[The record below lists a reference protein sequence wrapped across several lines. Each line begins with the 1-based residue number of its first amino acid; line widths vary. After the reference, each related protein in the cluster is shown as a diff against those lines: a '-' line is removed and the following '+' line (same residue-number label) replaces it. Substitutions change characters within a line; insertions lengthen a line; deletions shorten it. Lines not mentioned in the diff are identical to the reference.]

1 MAEHYPFVNTPL
13 PYGYDALEP
22 YIDEKTMHLHHDKHL
37 QAYVDNLNAALKD
50 RRALQEMSLE
60 QLICIAGRLPEN
72 IGVPVS
78 RNTGGVYN
86 HRFYFDGMAPASD
99 TGPGEA
105 LSAAIAV
112 CFGGLDSFKS
122 KFSAAAMSVFGSGY
136 AWLAADKRGHLCIIT
151 TANQDTPLTCCLC
164 PVMNIDVWE
173 HAYYLKHY
181 NQRAAYIEDWF
192 RVVSWKTADDRYASC
207 LSCAKK

>member
-1 MAEHYPFVNTPL
+1 M
-13 PYGYDALEP
+13 
-22 YIDEKTMHLHHDKHL
+22 
-37 QAYVDNLNAALKD
+37 
-50 RRALQEMSLE
+50 
-60 QLICIAGRLPEN
+60 
-72 IGVPVS
+72 
-78 RNTGGVYN
+78 
-86 HRFYFDGMAPASD
+86 
-99 TGPGEA
+99 
-105 LSAAIAV
+105 
-112 CFGGLDSFKS
+112 DSFKS

-151 TANQDTPLTCCLC
+151 HRESGYAADLLPL

-192 RVVSWKTADDRYASC
+192 RVVNWKAADDRYAFC